1 MEGATQREGEAPVV
15 SGGDVGAGP
24 LIDDPLDTARL
35 APVLPP
41 PPSLVAGA
49 PPSSPLGGDDEA
61 KPPPKKK
68 RRRTTKSGG
77 CRCKVGPCKIQKCAC
92 AKAGRKCTAACHG
105 GIENSSC
112 TNRDAIW
119 FTCVIASLSL
129 QHGHQAQPNAC
140 SFIIPCHVVVATLTD
155 SQ

>member
-35 APVLPP
+35 APVLPSS
-41 PPSLVAGA
+41 PSLVAGA
-49 PPSSPLGGDDEA
+49 PPSSPLAGDGEA

-68 RRRTTKSGG
+68 RRRNTKSGV
-77 CRCKVGPCKIQKCAC
+77 CRCKDGDCKRCAC

-105 GIENSSC
+105 GNENSSC

-119 FTCVIASLSL
+119 FTCMITL
-129 QHGHQAQPNAC
+129 QHGHQPPMHVALL
-140 SFIIPCHVVVATLTD
+140 IIPCHVVVATLTD

>member
-105 GIENSSC
+105 GNEWRRNLVHMHDCIIITAAWPS
-112 TNRDAIW
+112 A
-119 FTCVIASLSL
+119 
-129 QHGHQAQPNAC
+129 NAC

>member
-1 MEGATQREGEAPVV
+1 MEGATHREGEAPAV

-24 LIDDPLDTARL
+24 LIVDPLDTARL
-35 APVLPP
+35 APDLPSS
-41 PPSLVAGA
+41 PSLVAGA

-77 CRCKVGPCKIQKCAC
+77 CRCKEGPCKIQKCAC
-92 AKAGRKCTAACHG
+92 AKAGQKCTAACHG
-105 GIENSSC
+105 GNENSSC
-112 TNRDAIW
+112 TDRDAIF
-119 FTCVIASLSL
+119 FTCIITTAWPSAILQLSCPWR
-129 QHGHQAQPNAC
+129 H
-140 SFIIPCHVVVATLTD
+140 